1 MKRKNYPKSKGTRLN
16 KPIVKRKKSTI
27 VLPRGGVRL

>member
-1 MKRKNYPKSKGTRLN
+1 MKKYRGSRLN